1 MSTLFALPA
10 SASVLAAITIIPRG
24 ISYQLTPGGPS
35 SGITASAYIEEMGED
50 TAQISD
56 HPVEEGSTI
65 SDNII
70 DLPQELTIV
79 YGWDPA
85 SQLNT
90 SGSPSFLRNVYASL
104 IALKVAKVPFTVYTG
119 KRIYQNMVFR
129 SISMT
134 TDKDTE
140 NSLIIRANIRQLIT
154 VSTSTFTIPVNT
166 AQVANPQTS
175 LGTVQSGNQNLQ
187 QSNLSAAVK
196 SLLTDPGRLITGG
209 LF

>member
-1 MSTLFALPA
+1 
-10 SASVLAAITIIPRG
+10 VLAPITIIPRG

-119 KRIYQNMVFR
+119 KRIYTNMVFR
-129 SISMT
+129 AISMT
-134 TDKDTE
+134 GDKDTE

-175 LGTVQSGNQNLQ
+175 LGTTQAGNQNLQ
-187 QSNLSAAVK
+187 QGSLAPAVTKFLLSPN
-196 SLLTDPGRLITGG
+196 SPLLTG
-209 LF
+209 LFR